1 MRADHGILAWER
13 YAELAQLLNRAEPS
27 EFVPVLLS
35 TLRAEAGADTA
46 HLYLADVEERFLTVY
61 GEAGERNRSSERRVP
76 VEGSSHGKAYKRGE
90 AQRTRLAGSWAII
103 APVLARAER
112 IGVLDVRFSEEPP
125 DETQYLVSSI
135 GVLVG
140 YLIIAADRWT
150 DEFHVARRRKNMTLA
165 AEMQWNLLPLA
176 AFSSARISVGAA
188 LEPAYDIAGDCFDYS
203 LGRNALSGGIFDAMG
218 HGLRAARLAELAIGA
233 YRNGRRNG
241 SDIEA
246 QARFIHQSVL
256 DGSRHREFVTG
267 QLVHVDLEEPRR
279 SSIVNAGHPTP
290 LLHRGSGAPQRLPLA
305 VDLPF
310 GMPFPNELTPQPL
323 ELEPGDRLVFFSDGL
338 VEARP
343 EGGEFF
349 GEERLVAGLQ
359 EHRTK
364 PPRDAARAIIST
376 VLEHRADALLD
387 DATILVLDVPT

>member
-13 YAELAQLLNRAEPS
+13 YAELAHLLNRAEPS

-76 VEGSSHGKAYKRGE
+76 VEGSSHGKAYKLGE

-203 LGRNALSGGIFDAMG
+203 LGRHALSAGIFDAM
-218 HGLRAARLAELAIGA
+218 
-233 YRNGRRNG
+233 
-241 SDIEA
+241 
-246 QARFIHQSVL
+246 
-256 DGSRHREFVTG
+256 
-267 QLVHVDLEEPRR
+267 
-279 SSIVNAGHPTP
+279 
-290 LLHRGSGAPQRLPLA
+290 
-305 VDLPF
+305 
-310 GMPFPNELTPQPL
+310 
-323 ELEPGDRLVFFSDGL
+323 
-338 VEARP
+338 
-343 EGGEFF
+343 
-349 GEERLVAGLQ
+349 
-359 EHRTK
+359 
-364 PPRDAARAIIST
+364 
-376 VLEHRADALLD
+376 
-387 DATILVLDVPT
+387 

>member
-1 MRADHGILAWER
+1 MRADHGIRAWER
-13 YAELAQLLNRAEPS
+13 YAELAQLLNRAETR
-27 EFVPVLLS
+27 EFVPVLLA
-35 TLRAEAGADTA
+35 TLKAEAGAVAA
-46 HLYLADVEERFLTVY
+46 HLYLADVEERLLSVC
-61 GEAGERNRSSERRVP
+61 GEAGEQKRSSERRVLI
-76 VEGSSHGKAYKRGE
+76 EGSSHGRAYQRGQ

-103 APVLARAER
+103 VPVLARAER
-112 IGVLDVRFSEEPP
+112 IGVLEVRFPEEPP
-125 DETQYLVSSI
+125 EEVQYLVSSI

-150 DEFHVARRRKNMTLA
+150 DEFHVARRRQNMTLA
-165 AEMQWNLLPLA
+165 AELQWNLLPLS

-203 LGRNALSGGIFDAMG
+203 LGRRALLGGIFDGMG

-241 SDIEA
+241 LDLQA

-256 DGSRHREFVTG
+256 DGSRQREFVTG
-267 QLVHVDLEEPRR
+267 QLAHIDLAEPTR

-290 LLHRGSGAPQRLPLA
+290 LLHRGNGPPKRLPLT

-310 GMPFPNELTPQPL
+310 GMPFPNELTPQPM
-323 ELEPGDRLVFFSDGL
+323 ELEPGDRLVFFSDGV

-343 EGGEFF
+343 ERGEFF
-349 GEERLVAGLQ
+349 GEERLVAALE
-359 EHRTK
+359 EHRPK
-364 PPRDAARAIIST
+364 SPREAAREIISA
-376 VLEHRADALLD
+376 VMAHRADALLD
-387 DATILVLDVPT
+387 DATILILDVPA